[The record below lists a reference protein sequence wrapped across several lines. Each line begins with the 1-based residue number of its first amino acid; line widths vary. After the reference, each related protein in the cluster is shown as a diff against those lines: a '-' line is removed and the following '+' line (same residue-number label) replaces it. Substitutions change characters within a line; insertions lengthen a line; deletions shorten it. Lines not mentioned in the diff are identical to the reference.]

1 MYTLYDFLWLFM
13 IYSFLGW
20 CVEVSFIALTQG
32 RLLNRGFLNGPLC
45 PIYGFGMIGVLTL
58 LEPVS
63 GNLLILFLGG
73 MLVCTALECFVGWA
87 LDKIF
92 HMRWWDYT
100 DKPLN
105 FHGYICLSYSVMWG
119 LGSVFVVRIIHPIII
134 GLVDL
139 LPEKYGLIPLSIIYI
154 AFVVDIIVT
163 VKTMI
168 GITRRLGEL
177 DKIAESLN
185 KMGDEVSQL
194 VGTAMIDTSEK
205 ISESRERIAENS
217 KEFSERITESS
228 KEFSE
233 RIAENS
239 KELTERI
246 TESSKEFNERI
257 SESNRVRRE
266 ELQKRIDEME
276 KRNRELLQ
284 SLSKSRILKAF
295 PSVRR
300 DSSSIRL
307 SEELKRFRLR
317 GNNEKKKEAE
327 ENNG

>member
-1 MYTLYDFLWLFM
+1 MDTLYEFLWLFM

-20 CVEVSFIALTQG
+20 AVEVSFIALTQG

-45 PIYGFGMIGVLTL
+45 PIYGFGMLGVLVL

-73 MLVCTALECFVGWA
+73 MVVCTLLECFVGWA

-119 LGSVFVVRIIHPIII
+119 LGAVFVVRIIHPIII

-139 LPEKYGLIPLSIIYI
+139 IPEKYGVIPLSIIYI

-163 VKTMI
+163 IKTMI

-177 DKIAESLN
+177 DRIAESLN

-205 ISESRERIAENS
+205 ISESRERIAE
-217 KEFSERITESS
+217 SS
-228 KEFSE
+228 KEFG
-233 RIAENS
+233 
-239 KELTERI
+239 ERI

-257 SESNRVRRE
+257 SENNRARRE

-276 KRNRELLQ
+276 NRNRELLQ
-284 SLSKSRILKAF
+284 SLNKSRILKAF

-300 DSSSIRL
+300 DSSSVKL
-307 SEELKRFRLR
+307 SEELKKIR
-317 GNNEKKKEAE
+317 EKVAADRKERE
-327 ENNG
+327 ERKQEES

>member
-1 MYTLYDFLWLFM
+1 MDTLYDFLWLFM

-20 CVEVSFIALTQG
+20 VVEVSFIAITQG

-45 PIYGFGMIGVLTL
+45 PIYGFGMIGVLIL

-73 MLVCTALECFVGWA
+73 MAVCTALECFVGWA

-119 LGSVFVVRIIHPIII
+119 LGAVFVVRIIHPIII

-139 LPEKYGLIPLSIIYI
+139 IPEKYGLIPLSIIYI

-163 VKTMI
+163 IKTMI

-177 DKIAESLN
+177 DRIAESLN

-194 VGTAMIDTSEK
+194 VGTTMIDTSEK
-205 ISESRERIAENS
+205 LSESRERIAENS
-217 KEFSERITESS
+217 KEFG
-228 KEFSE
+228 E
-233 RIAENS
+233 RIA
-239 KELTERI
+239 
-246 TESSKEFNERI
+246 ESSKEFNERI
-257 SESNRVRRE
+257 SESNRARRE

-276 KRNRELLQ
+276 NRNRELLQ
-284 SLSKSRILKAF
+284 SLNKSRILKAF

-300 DSSSIRL
+300 DSSSVKL
-307 SEELKRFRLR
+307 SEELKKIR
-317 GNNEKKKEAE
+317 EKVAADRKERE
-327 ENNG
+327 ERKQQETS